1 MIIFIYGPDSWQG
14 QQKVLELKTK
24 FIKEV
29 DQAGN
34 AWSSVTGADLT
45 MKELN
50 DLLSANS
57 LFTSKRLLIIKDIL
71 SANKTFL
78 AELVDYLPQL
88 SNSGHI
94 IIVHETRTMQKKQK
108 TKNEVVL
115 LGADGEEKKMNKE
128 QKVLFDFLSG
138 QQYVQ
143 YFALLD
149 SRQAVAWA
157 NNKLTA
163 NNLQMDY
170 QAGQLLVGILGND
183 LWLLNNETD
192 KLIAYK
198 QAQGQTQV
206 TVADIE
212 IMAHGILDQGIFA
225 LTDALSNKDKALALK
240 LLADQQQ
247 LGLPDMYLITM
258 LLRQFR
264 ILLQIRQGLDSG
276 LTNKDLAST
285 LQLHP
290 YVLQKGINQARN
302 FNLNSLKNLFNAL
315 TRVDY
320 NYKTGKLPVETMVD
334 LIIARL

>member
-163 NNLQMDY
+163 NNLQ
-170 QAGQLLVGILGND
+170 
-183 LWLLNNETD
+183 
-192 KLIAYK
+192 
-198 QAQGQTQV
+198 
-206 TVADIE
+206 
-212 IMAHGILDQGIFA
+212 
-225 LTDALSNKDKALALK
+225 
-240 LLADQQQ
+240 
-247 LGLPDMYLITM
+247 
-258 LLRQFR
+258 
-264 ILLQIRQGLDSG
+264 
-276 LTNKDLAST
+276 
-285 LQLHP
+285 
-290 YVLQKGINQARN
+290 
-302 FNLNSLKNLFNAL
+302 
-315 TRVDY
+315 
-320 NYKTGKLPVETMVD
+320 
-334 LIIARL
+334 